1 MSRASLL
8 MVTIMAVTRP
18 HALSGQQLPAAQIS
32 AGYSHLASPSAILVY
47 GSDESGDASHSGW
60 FGEVVGNISA
70 HAGVV
75 GQVSATYTTS
85 TVSGKAERAAHRA
98 YSFLGGWR
106 ATSRCCRRVAPF
118 GQVLAGMVRVNA
130 VVTRGERTIFSDY
143 PNDYFALLFGGGAD
157 IRIGAGPAGLHLA
170 GDVVRI
176 SNGNDGFGP
185 SGNTWRLLVGITVPM
200 R

>member
-8 MVTIMAVTRP
+8 IVAIMAVSKP
-18 HALSGQQLPAAQIS
+18 DALSGQELPAAQIS
-32 AGYSHLASPSAILVY
+32 AGYSHLASPGAIIVY

-60 FGEVVGNISA
+60 FAEVVGNIYA
-70 HAGVV
+70 HAGFV
-75 GQVSATYTTS
+75 GQVSGSYTTS
-85 TVSGKAERAAHRA
+85 TVSGRGERAAHRA
-98 YSFLGGWR
+98 YSFLGGGR

-130 VVTRGERTIFSDY
+130 HVTRGGRDISRM
-143 PNDYFALLFGGGAD
+143 PVDYFALLFGGGAD

-170 GDVVRI
+170 GDFVSI
-176 SNGNDGFGP
+176 SRGTNGFGP
-185 SGNTWRLLVGITVPM
+185 SGNTWRLRVGITGPM